1 MKNIWSHLSELKVER
16 NLFIEA
22 VFDVPVSPN
31 NAKLYECV
39 AKSSM
44 KKIHL
49 VVSSV
54 GMKTSLNDIPSE
66 NSGFGWSAS
75 QDTHANHSLSKL
87 YLKKS

>member
-1 MKNIWSHLSELKVER
+1 M

-31 NAKLYECV
+31 NAKLNEWV

-54 GMKTSLNDIPSE
+54 GMKTSQNCIPS
-66 NSGFGWSAS
+66 
-75 QDTHANHSLSKL
+75 
-87 YLKKS
+87 